1 MVITPL
7 QAFVYASLVT
17 GYRQELLT
25 VLLLNNYRLL
35 TATRTVSGGLLSFST
50 YATLTSTDDCAV
62 AAVHLPFLYPSM
74 GAVCPELP
82 IGCSSSYDHHC
93 GRNTSK
99 LLSASIPFCLS
110 FFKISSSKFERQ
122 L

>member
-93 GRNTSK
+93 GRNTSNQFLFH
-99 LLSASIPFCLS
+99 LLLL
-110 FFKISSSKFERQ
+110 FEIQ

>member
-62 AAVHLPFLYPSM
+62 AAVHLPFLVVALVNSEINYGNQVGLAFTYPAHCYH
-74 GAVCPELP
+74 GNDKRYKCEVY
-82 IGCSSSYDHHC
+82 SSVI
-93 GRNTSK
+93 TS
-99 LLSASIPFCLS
+99 C
-110 FFKISSSKFERQ
+110 
-122 L
+122 